1 MLRWLRR
8 RREFKQAVEAEIE
21 RLIARHGEHAFEVA
35 YSRARERV
43 QTEEDRR
50 FNQAVRREFAKRLGI
65 TYGLDTATRMLMRDE
80 PSVGG
85 KVVFEDDGAGLSE
98 DGVLRGLPS
107 EARLDS
113 GRSLDRGLGPRQ
125 EHAVERK

>member
-8 RREFKQAVEAEIE
+8 RREFKQAVEAEIAS
-21 RLIARHGEHAFEVA
+21 LVARHGEHAFEVA
-35 YSRARERV
+35 YSRAREPV

-80 PSVGG
+80 ASVGSN
-85 KVVFEDDGAGLSE
+85 VVLKDGGAGLAE
-98 DGVLRGLPS
+98 DGVFRGLPR

-113 GRSLDRGLGPRQ
+113 GRSLDRGLRPRQ
-125 EHAVERK
+125 EHAVKRE